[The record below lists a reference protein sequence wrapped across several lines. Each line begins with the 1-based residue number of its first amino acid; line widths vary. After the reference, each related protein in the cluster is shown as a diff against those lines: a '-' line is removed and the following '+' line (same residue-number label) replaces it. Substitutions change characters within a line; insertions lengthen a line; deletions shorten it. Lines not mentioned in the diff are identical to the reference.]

1 MKRALLCGAL
11 SLALTA
17 AACGG
22 GSKQAN
28 TSMPAKSG
36 SAAASGGSS
45 GARTMVDARTSK
57 LGRYLTDSSG
67 RTVYLFEKDKHGK
80 SACAGA
86 CAQVWSPVTTSAKPA
101 AGSGVKSAK
110 LSTVKR
116 PGGALQVVYGGHPLY
131 HYADD
136 HKAGQM
142 AGEGSKE
149 FGAEWYVV
157 SPAGVKLEKPG
168 S

>member
-1 MKRALLCGAL
+1 MKRALFCGGL

-22 GSKQAN
+22 GSKQAT
-28 TSMPAKSG
+28 TSTPGKSSPAARS
-36 SAAASGGSS
+36 SAGS
-45 GARTMVDARTSK
+45 GAGTMVEARTSK

-67 RTVYLFEKDKHGK
+67 RTVYLFEKDRNGK

-86 CAQVWSPVTTSAKPA
+86 CAKVWSPLTTSGKPS
-101 AGSGVKSAK
+101 AGSGVKSAM
-110 LSTVKR
+110 LSAVKR
-116 PGGALQVVYGGHPLY
+116 PGGAMQVVYGGHPLY
-131 HYADD
+131 HYDDD
-136 HKAGQM
+136 HRAGQM
-142 AGEGSKE
+142 EGEASKE

-157 SPAGVKLEKPG
+157 SPAGVKVEKPG